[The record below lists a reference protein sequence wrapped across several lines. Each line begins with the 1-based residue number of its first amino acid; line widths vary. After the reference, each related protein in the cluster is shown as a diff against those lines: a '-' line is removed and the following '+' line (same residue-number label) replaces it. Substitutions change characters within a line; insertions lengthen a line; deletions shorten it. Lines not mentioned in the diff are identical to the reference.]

1 MVRPTDRVDVGWGL
15 PIGEPAWQNGQ
26 IRPLSVPSLPALVVR
41 DRKRVVVLQD
51 LEAVAGRRN
60 MESANANAAML
71 SAHPHV
77 DIYSLYTLSGLAS
90 TFLIHTRPTR

>member
-1 MVRPTDRVDVGWGL
+1 MVRPTDRVDAGWGL

-41 DRKRVVVLQD
+41 DSKRVVVLQD

-60 MESANANAAML
+60 MESANANAAL
-71 SAHPHV
+71 ISAHPYV
-77 DIYSLYTLSGLAS
+77 DIYSLCTLANLVSQAL
-90 TFLIHTRPTR
+90 F